1 MAQFPPM
8 AQADKI
14 TGRNCI
20 EKQAVNSGIIPAR
33 HSGCKSITARI
44 AQVISL
50 AYIVAIAP
58 FRKYLKAN
66 KPLFYLVALIFNGAV
81 FMPLPCPADDDDGP
95 SSQNAANNSYAASHD
110 GAPAGGTSTSPK

>member
-1 MAQFPPM
+1 MAQSPSM
-8 AQADKI
+8 AQTDKI

-33 HSGCKSITARI
+33 HSGCKSIAAPI

-66 KPLFYLVALIFNGAV
+66 KHLFYLVALIFNGAV
-81 FMPLPCPADDDDGP
+81 FMPLPVHAFAESGVSAAVVGFVVEAMQDPNDDD
-95 SSQNAANNSYAASHD
+95 
-110 GAPAGGTSTSPK
+110 